1 MRTAF
6 PPNPRRRRPHPARRA
21 RKLAGALSVAGM
33 VLLTGCMAVAGKT
46 TATTATT
53 ATSATTGTTGSTT
66 TATTPAT
73 TYWDDTTTPT
83 TTTSRSISAGA
94 TAGVTSPQSD
104 TSTSA
109 S

>member
-1 MRTAF
+1 MRTAS
-6 PPNPRRRRPHPARRA
+6 PPTPRRRRPHPAQRA
-21 RKLAGALSVAGM
+21 RRIAGTMSVAAM

-46 TATTATT
+46 AGT
-53 ATSATTGTTGSTT
+53 TSATTGTTGSTT